1 MAVTKR
7 TRADH
12 DHALYRFF
20 GDDGALLYVG
30 ISLQP
35 FARMGQHRTDK
46 SWWGEVAAVTIERH
60 PTRRDVLAAERD
72 AIRREKPRYN
82 VVHTAPHRGRPRK
95 ACRFYYYEPS
105 AQRPITV
112 HNVLPREAVGLA
124 LTCDRCAS
132 TREPTFFME
141 VPHGEDS
148 APRSC

>member
-1 MAVTKR
+1 M
-7 TRADH
+7 
-12 DHALYRFF
+12 
-20 GDDGALLYVG
+20 
-30 ISLQP
+30 
-35 FARMGQHRTDK
+35 
-46 SWWGEVAAVTIERH
+46 TIERH

-141 VPHGEDS
+141 VPHGEIVAEVKCYCGHKLIETLPPTS
-148 APRSC
+148 EPLVMLGGC